1 MGLYVNFQGLKHNFE
16 KVRGCFYKITR
27 AGEFSLITELFFY

>member
-1 MGLYVNFQGLKHNFE
+1 MDLYVNFQVLKHNFE
-16 KVRGCFYKITR
+16 KVYECFYKIFM